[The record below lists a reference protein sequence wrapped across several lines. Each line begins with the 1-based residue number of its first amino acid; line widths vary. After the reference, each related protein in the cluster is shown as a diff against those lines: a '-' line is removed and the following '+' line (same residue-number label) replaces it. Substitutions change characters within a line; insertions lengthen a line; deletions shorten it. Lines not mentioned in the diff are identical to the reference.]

1 MVWSVSSSFDKQHSA
16 PPHRCPSRS
25 LFTPS
30 ATCHEQ
36 ADICH
41 VDAIFIG
48 QQRSAYKL
56 ACWRFRSSVKLWD
69 GRVSGRE
76 GLRAGVWGQECWL
89 VFGPAGGAMLK
100 VWRLGVSR
108 LFAHRGTQRSAAK
121 ARKRARLQMGREAL
135 FNFQPSREV
144 KQHCQGSV
152 TQRYHCRRVLLNKR
166 TLSFFISIT
175 NHRQRV
181 TGSKTKSECSRLAW
195 RLSEWCDCL
204 RRLGWKQDSK
214 IG

>member
-41 VDAIFIG
+41 VDEIFIG

-108 LFAHRGTQRSAAK
+108 LFAHRDLPLKPANGLGFRWAGRLCLIFSQAVKLNSI
-121 ARKRARLQMGREAL
+121 ARGQ
-135 FNFQPSREV
+135 
-144 KQHCQGSV
+144 
-152 TQRYHCRRVLLNKR
+152 
-166 TLSFFISIT
+166 
-175 NHRQRV
+175 
-181 TGSKTKSECSRLAW
+181 
-195 RLSEWCDCL
+195 
-204 RRLGWKQDSK
+204 
-214 IG
+214 